1 MTERI
6 GVEQYV
12 SFIHQ
17 QESIFIRVYADTLQC
32 FNSSWQGIVCNG
44 YLQWRMVLCIVDNV
58 LRSNTLV
65 NAQYRNIIFAVD
77 GLVLYQCHVRHGD
90 NGWNGVRDSQLG
102 STATCLLLVEQ
113 AVSGNLSQKV

>member
-32 FNSSWQGIVCNG
+32 LNGSRQGIIGN
-44 YLQWRMVLCIVDNV
+44 
-58 LRSNTLV
+58 SN
-65 NAQYRNIIFAVD
+65 F
-77 GLVLYQCHVRHGD
+77 
-90 NGWNGVRDSQLG
+90 
-102 STATCLLLVEQ
+102 
-113 AVSGNLSQKV
+113 

>member
-1 MTERI
+1 MAKRI

-32 FNSSWQGIVCNG
+32 LNGSWQGIVCNG

-58 LRSNTLV
+58 LLLDALV
-65 NAQYRNIIFAVD
+65 NTQHGNIILAVD
-77 GLVLYQCHVRHGD
+77 GLVLY
-90 NGWNGVRDSQLG
+90 
-102 STATCLLLVEQ
+102 
-113 AVSGNLSQKV
+113 